1 MRIKARNFRKKYL
14 KKLAKFVKLFIIE
27 IYKNLGKMEG
37 AMKNK
42 CLTNKTFTIKF
53 ISISVINSI
62 FAYIKKLRFT
72 IEFLCPAL
80 RGPCLGF
87 SFYVFR

>member
-1 MRIKARNFRKKYL
+1 MNNECLNIMTFADRNVFSDLSYP
-14 KKLAKFVKLFIIE
+14 
-27 IYKNLGKMEG
+27 
-37 AMKNK
+37 
-42 CLTNKTFTIKF
+42 
-53 ISISVINSI
+53 I

-87 SFYVFR
+87 SFYVCSKVI

>member
-1 MRIKARNFRKKYL
+1 MKFLAKKYLKKSL

-37 AMKNK
+37 SMKNK
-42 CLTNKTFTIKF
+42 CLTNNTFTIRF
-53 ISISVINSI
+53 IGMINSI
-62 FAYIKKLRFT
+62 FACIKKLRFT

-80 RGPCLGF
+80 KEDPLGF
-87 SFYVFR
+87 SFYVCR

>member
-1 MRIKARNFRKKYL
+1 
-14 KKLAKFVKLFIIE
+14 
-27 IYKNLGKMEG
+27 MEG

>member
-1 MRIKARNFRKKYL
+1 
-14 KKLAKFVKLFIIE
+14 
-27 IYKNLGKMEG
+27 MEG

-53 ISISVINSI
+53 VSISMINSI

-80 RGPCLGF
+80 RGPYLGF
-87 SFYVFR
+87 SF

>member
-1 MRIKARNFRKKYL
+1 
-14 KKLAKFVKLFIIE
+14 
-27 IYKNLGKMEG
+27 
-37 AMKNK
+37 MKNK

-53 ISISVINSI
+53 IYISVINSI

-87 SFYVFR
+87 SFYVCR